1 MIFCVDPKYETR
13 KTKKPFYIPRDEC
26 FERKKMDDFM
36 ADGLRSIVH
45 SASSK
50 ISVQVTRKSEFD
62 TVEEIKKLFANK
74 GKKVGGINNVLPHKT
89 DVPTRNQHPLVF
101 LSEVLRPDG
110 QSADPLLYPLP
121 RILQGLFSFSRKHP
135 SIDVCACVL
144 YFWMP
149 IVMEVQFGVGFGR
162 VLMD

>member
-50 ISVQVTRKSEFD
+50 ISVQVTRKSEFN
-62 TVEEIKKLFANK
+62 TVEEIKKLFAAK

-89 DVPTRNQHPLVF
+89 NLPTGNQHPLVF
-101 LSEVLRPDG
+101 LNEVLTGDF

-121 RILQGLFSFSRKHP
+121 QILHGMLFLSRKHP

-144 YFWMP
+144 YFSML
-149 IVMEVQFGVGFGR
+149 ILIEVQFRVGFGR
-162 VLMD
+162 VLMA

>member
-1 MIFCVDPKYETR
+1 MIFCVDSKYETR

-50 ISVQVTRKSEFD
+50 ISIQVTRKSEFD
-62 TVEEIKKLFANK
+62 TVEEIKKLFAPK

-89 DVPTRNQHPLVF
+89 NVPTANQHPLVF

-121 RILQGLFSFSRKHP
+121 QILQGTFLFQE
-135 SIDVCACVL
+135 SILQLTCARWSCN
-144 YFWMP
+144 
-149 IVMEVQFGVGFGR
+149 FGCR
-162 VLMD
+162 

>member
-62 TVEEIKKLFANK
+62 TVEEIKKLFAAK

-89 DVPTRNQHPLVF
+89 NLPTGNQHPLVF
-101 LSEVLRPDG
+101 LNEVLRGDF

-121 RILQGLFSFSRKHP
+121 QILQGTFSFSRKHP

-144 YFWMP
+144 YFSML
-149 IVMEVQFGVGFGR
+149 IVMEVQFRVGFGR
-162 VLMD
+162 VLMA